1 MAIYHYTQK
10 PVSRA
15 RGRSAVAGAAYRS
28 AERLHDRRLGQTFDY
43 TRRRG
48 VEHTEIVLPTAA
60 TQLDIPWARDRKTL
74 WNAAEGAEKRK
85 DGRIAREHEVALP
98 HELDKT
104 QQIELLRGFATQIAN
119 RYNVAVDFALHRPHE
134 KGDKRNFHA
143 HIYSTTREITP
154 TGLGRKASIEW
165 SDTDR
170 SKQGLGKAKEELK
183 VMRGRWAD
191 LANEHLAHAGLE
203 IRIDHRTLEAQGI
216 DLVPGRK
223 IGLSLERQRSP
234 NLPEPLAAKVAEQRA
249 IAAENGRRIIEDPNV
264 ALMAMTHQQATFT
277 QRDIAKYLHTHT
289 DGAEQFQAAYL
300 KVTTSRELL
309 ELGLDDRGKTRFTTR
324 SMFQLEREMLERAER
339 LTGGGAHAVSAAHR
353 EQGIAA
359 AEKPLSPQQRV
370 ALEHVTGASDLAV
383 VVGIAGA
390 GKSTMLDAARRS
402 WEAAGYS
409 VKGASLAG
417 IAAESLEKASGITAR
432 TLASW
437 EWHWKEGRELLGKRD
452 VLVIDE
458 AGLVGTRQ
466 LARVLERAEQAGAK
480 VVLVGDPEQ
489 LQAIEAG
496 APFRGIAARCGGV
509 ELTEVWR
516 QKIAWQKE
524 ATQQF
529 FSGRTAEALEA
540 YERDGS
546 VRAAPTRGE
555 AREALLTAWS
565 QAGREHPG
573 ESRLMLAYTRDDV
586 QQLNARAR
594 ELRRAAGELGQDEV
608 IRTERG
614 ARAFAVGD
622 RLYFM
627 QNERS
632 LGVKNGTLGTVETMR
647 DGMLQVR
654 LDGDEGRHVTVD
666 SKQYPHLEHG
676 YAATTHKAQSVSV
689 DRTYTLATPYFD
701 RHSTYVALSRH
712 REAAMVFYGQE
723 DFQPHWS
730 RASAQEN
737 FKAMLSRDRSKDLAH
752 DHLERNP
759 VNQLRPVP
767 SAEHVIEQNAAMPAA
782 AMTTAER
789 LRQRSDQV
797 AQRLAAERE
806 HEQAREALE
815 QQHAP
820 EHQKRNTLEREITPQ
835 HELDHDHGLEL

>member
-10 PVSRA
+10 PVPRG

-28 AERLHDRRLGQTFDY
+28 AVKLHDQRLGQTFDY

-60 TQLDIPWARDRKTL
+60 AQLDIQWARDRKAL
-74 WNAAEGAEKRK
+74 WNAAEAAEKRK
-85 DGRIAREHEVALP
+85 DARIAREHEVALP

-170 SKQGLGKAKEELK
+170 SKRGLGKGKQEIK

-191 LANEHLAHAGLE
+191 LENEHLARAGLE
-203 IRIDHRTLEAQGI
+203 IRVDHRTLEAQGI

-223 IGLSLERQRSP
+223 IGVSLERQRSP

-264 ALMAMTHQQATFT
+264 ALTAITHQQATFT

-309 ELGLDDRGKTRFTTR
+309 ELGLDNRGKTRFTTR
-324 SMFQLEREMLERAER
+324 EMFRLEREMLERAEQ
-339 LTGGGAHAVSAAHR
+339 LAAGAAHPVSATHR
-353 EQGIAA
+353 EQGLAA
-359 AEKPLSPQQRV
+359 AEQPLSPQQR
-370 ALEHVTGASDLAV
+370 AAFEHVTGASDLAV
-383 VVGIAGA
+383 VAGIAGA

-409 VKGASLAG
+409 VKGAALAG
-417 IAAESLEKASGITAR
+417 VGAENLEKASGITAR

-437 EWHWKEGRELLGKRD
+437 EWNWKRGAEHLSQRD

-458 AGLVGTRQ
+458 TGLVGTRE
-466 LARVLERAEQAGAK
+466 LAGVLERAEQAGAK

-496 APFRGIAARCGGV
+496 GAFRGIAAQVGAV
-509 ELTEVWR
+509 ELTEIWR
-516 QKIAWQKE
+516 QRVDWQKE
-524 ATQQF
+524 ATQDLAA
-529 FSGRTAEALEA
+529 GRTVEALGA
-540 YERDGS
+540 YGHAGWIQ
-546 VRAAPTRGE
+546 AASTRSE
-555 AREALLTAWS
+555 AREALLAAW
-565 QAGREHPG
+565 QQDGREHPR
-573 ESRLMLAYTRDDV
+573 ESRLMLTYTREDV
-586 QQLNARAR
+586 RQLNARAR
-594 ELRRAAGELGQDEV
+594 ELRGAAGELEPGEV
-608 IRTERG
+608 IQTERG
-614 ARAFAVGD
+614 AREFAAGD
-622 RLYFM
+622 RLYFLK
-627 QNERS
+627 NERS
-632 LGVKNGTLGTVETMR
+632 LGVKNGSLGTVEKIR
-647 DGMLQVR
+647 DGILQVR
-654 LDGDEGRHVTVD
+654 LDGEEGRRVVVD
-666 SKQYPHLEHG
+666 SKHYPHLDHG
-676 YAATTHKAQSVSV
+676 YAATVHKAQGVSV

-712 REAAMVFYGQE
+712 REATKMFYGQE
-723 DFQPHWS
+723 DFQPHWN
-730 RASAQEN
+730 RASAEEN
-737 FKAMLSRDRSKDLAH
+737 FRSVLSRGRPKELAH
-752 DHLERNP
+752 DYLERDP
-759 VNQLRPVP
+759 VNELRPVT
-767 SAEHVIEQNAAMPAA
+767 SAECVIEQDTVMPAVD
-782 AMTTAER
+782 MTAAER

-797 AQRLAAERE
+797 AQRLATERE
-806 HEQAREALE
+806 QERVREALE
-815 QQHAP
+815 QRLAP
-820 EHQKRNTLEREITPQ
+820 EQQPHKALEQEIAKQ
-835 HELDHDHGLEL
+835 RELDHDPGLEF

>member
-15 RGRSAVAGAAYRS
+15 KGQSAVAGAAYRS
-28 AERLHDRRLGQTFDY
+28 AEKLYDQRLGQTFDY
-43 TRRRG
+43 SRRRG
-48 VEHTEIVLPTAA
+48 VEHAEIVLPTAA
-60 TQLDIPWARDRKTL
+60 AQHDIQWARDRESL

-85 DGRIAREHEVALP
+85 DARIAREHEVALP
-98 HELDKT
+98 HELNKT
-104 QQIELLRGFATQIAN
+104 QQIELLRAFALQIAN
-119 RYNVAVDFALHRPHE
+119 RYNVAVDFALHRPHK
-134 KGDKRNFHA
+134 KGDQRNFHA

-170 SKQGLGKAKEELK
+170 SKQGLGKAKQELK
-183 VMRGRWAD
+183 VMRERWAE

-216 DLVPGRK
+216 GLVPGRK
-223 IGLSLERQRSP
+223 LGLSLERQQSL
-234 NLPEPLAAKVAEQRA
+234 NLPEHLAEKVAEQRG
-249 IAAENGRRIIEDPNV
+249 IAAENGQRIIQDPNV
-264 ALMAMTHQQATFT
+264 ALTAITRSQATFT
-277 QRDIAKYLHTHT
+277 ERDIAKYLHTHT

-300 KVTTSRELL
+300 KVTTSAELVK
-309 ELGLDDRGKTRFTTR
+309 LGVDEHGRTRFSTR
-324 SMFQLEREMLERAER
+324 EMVHLERGMLERAGR
-339 LTGGGAHAVSAAHR
+339 LAAGLEHTVSASHR
-353 EQGIAA
+353 AQALADGR
-359 AEKPLSPQQRV
+359 LSAQQR
-370 ALEHVTGASDLAV
+370 AAFEHVTGQGDLAV

-390 GKSTMLDAARRS
+390 GKSTMLDSARRA

-417 IAAESLEKASGITAR
+417 LAAESLEKASGIPAR

-437 EWHWKEGRELLGKRD
+437 EWHWKEGRELLGQRD

-458 AGLVGTRQ
+458 AGLLGTRE
-466 LARVLERAEQAGAK
+466 LANVLERVEQAGAK

-496 APFRGIAARCGGV
+496 AAFRGIAARHGGV

-516 QKIAWQKE
+516 QKIAWQRE

-540 YERDGS
+540 YGRDGS
-546 VRAAPTRGE
+546 IRAAATRGE
-555 AREALLTAWS
+555 AREALLAAWS
-565 QAGREHPG
+565 QSGREHPG
-573 ESRLMLAYTRDDV
+573 ESRLMLTYTRDDV
-586 QQLNARAR
+586 RQLNVRAR
-594 ELRRAAGELGQDEV
+594 ELRRAAGELGPGEV
-608 IRTERG
+608 IQTERG
-614 ARAFAVGD
+614 TREFAAGD

-627 QNERS
+627 QNDRG
-632 LGVKNGTLGTVETMR
+632 LGVKNGTLGTVEKIR

-654 LDGDEGRHVTVD
+654 LDGDEGRRVAVD
-666 SKQYPHLEHG
+666 SKHYRHLEHG
-676 YAATTHKAQSVSV
+676 YAATIHKAQSVSV

-701 RHSTYVALSRH
+701 RHSTYVAMSRH
-712 REAAMVFYGQE
+712 RESATVFYGQE

-730 RASAQEN
+730 RASAEEN

-752 DHLERNP
+752 DHLERGS
-759 VNQLRPVP
+759 VRELRPMTP
-767 SAEHVIEQNAAMPAA
+767 AEQEIGQELVTPAA
-782 AMTTAER
+782 GMTAVER

-797 AQRLAAERE
+797 AQRLAMERE
-806 HEQAREALE
+806 QERAREALE

-820 EHQKRNTLEREITPQ
+820 ERQKHHTLEQEIEQ
-835 HELDHDHGLEL
+835 RKLDHDHGLEF

>member
-1 MAIYHYTQK
+1 VAIYHYSQK
-10 PVSRA
+10 PVSRR
-15 RGRSAVAGAAYRS
+15 RGQSAVAGAAYRS
-28 AERLHDRRLGQTFDY
+28 AEKLHDHRLGQTFDY
-43 TRRRG
+43 SRRG
-48 VEHTEIVLPTAA
+48 GVEYTEIVLPTAA
-60 TQLDIPWARDRKTL
+60 AQRDIHWARDRETL
-74 WNAAEGAEKRK
+74 WNAAEQCEKRK
-85 DGRIAREHEVALP
+85 DARIAREHEVALP
-98 HELDKT
+98 HELNRT
-104 QQIELLRGFATQIAN
+104 QQIELLRAFAIQIAN

-134 KGDKRNFHA
+134 KGDARNFHA

-154 TGLGRKASIEW
+154 TGLGQKASIEW

-170 SKQGLGKAKEELK
+170 SKQGLDKAKEELK

-223 IGLSLERQRSP
+223 LGLSLERQQSP
-234 NLPEPLAAKVAEQRA
+234 SLPEHLAEKVAEQRA
-249 IAAENGRRIIEDPNV
+249 IAAENGQRIIQDPSR
-264 ALMAMTHQQATFT
+264 ALTAITHTQATFT

-300 KVTTSRELL
+300 KVTTSAELVT
-309 ELGLDDRGKTRFTTR
+309 LGVDERGRTRFTTQE
-324 SMFQLEREMLERAER
+324 MVDLERGMLERAER
-339 LTGGGAHAVSAAHR
+339 LAAGLEHTVSASHR
-353 EQGIAA
+353 AQVLADGG
-359 AEKPLSPQQRV
+359 LSAQQRE
-370 ALEHVTGASDLAV
+370 AFEHVTGQGDLAV

-390 GKSTMLDAARRS
+390 GKSTMLASARRA

-417 IAAESLEKASGITAR
+417 IAAESLEKASGIPAR

-437 EWHWKEGRELLGKRD
+437 EWNWDKGRDLPGKRD

-496 APFRGIAARCGGV
+496 APFRGIAARCDRV

-516 QKIAWQKE
+516 QKIAWQRE
-524 ATQQF
+524 ATQQL

-540 YERDGS
+540 YGRDGS

-555 AREALLTAWS
+555 AREALLAAWQ
-565 QAGREHPG
+565 QAGRGHPG

-586 QQLNARAR
+586 RQLNAQAR

-614 ARAFAVGD
+614 AREFAAGD

-632 LGVKNGTLGTVETMR
+632 LGVKNGTLGTVETIR
-647 DGMLQVR
+647 DGMLQIR
-654 LDGDEGRHVTVD
+654 LDGDEGRRVAVD
-666 SKQYPHLEHG
+666 SKNYPHLEHG

-712 REAAMVFYGQE
+712 REAAMVFYGRE
-723 DFQPHWS
+723 DFQDWRRRP
-730 RASAQEN
+730 ADEN
-737 FKAMLSRDRSKDLAH
+737 FKATLSRDRSKDLAH
-752 DHLERNP
+752 DHLERAP
-759 VNQLRPVP
+759 VNELRPVT
-767 SAEHVIEQNAAMPAA
+767 SAEHVIEQNTATPAA
-782 AMTTAER
+782 AMTAAER

-797 AQRLAAERE
+797 AQRLATERQ
-806 HEQAREALE
+806 HEQARETLE

-820 EHQKRNTLEREITPQ
+820 EHQKHNTLERESTKQ
-835 HELDHDHGLEL
+835 HELDHDHGLAL